1 MQHTELEIGREISG
15 PPLVEPLRH
24 GWLCAGCVCSCERKA
39 MLLNEW
45 ATRYHTM
52 RIVANRAGSKFVG
65 RESRRTTQRSA
76 VYKWCMQIW
85 PRREGAS
92 STDKNIYAP
101 LFSASTP
108 FSGQACVGGTWARS
122 RARERCA
129 PCLRRRGGAT
139 HGAPYDAIS
148 FIHRSIGFSC
158 SSVEAKRNQTRRD
171 RAEGEVREE
180 EGKKERE
187 KETNKQTNKQ
197 TKEKHKKI

>member
-1 MQHTELEIGREISG
+1 MVHATGQG
-15 PPLVEPLRH
+15 
-24 GWLCAGCVCSCERKA
+24 AKA
-39 MLLNEW
+39 RALL
-45 ATRYHTM
+45 T
-52 RIVANRAGSKFVG
+52 
-65 RESRRTTQRSA
+65 
-76 VYKWCMQIW
+76 
-85 PRREGAS
+85 
-92 STDKNIYAP
+92 KNIYAP

-129 PCLRRRGGAT
+129 PCLRRQGGAT

-187 KETNKQTNKQ
+187 KERKRERNKETKKQ
-197 TKEKHKKI
+197 KKNTKKSDSPLPSRGP

>member
-1 MQHTELEIGREISG
+1 M
-15 PPLVEPLRH
+15 LVASRDARRSEVQYIN
-24 GWLCAGCVCSCERKA
+24 GVCKR
-39 MLLNEW
+39 
-45 ATRYHTM
+45 
-52 RIVANRAGSKFVG
+52 
-65 RESRRTTQRSA
+65 
-76 VYKWCMQIW
+76 
-85 PRREGAS
+85 PRREGAN

-101 LFSASTP
+101 LLSASTP
-108 FSGQACVGGTWARS
+108 FSGRACVGGTWARS

-129 PCLRRRGGAT
+129 PCLRRQGGAT

-187 KETNKQTNKQ
+187 KQTNKQTNKQ
-197 TKEKHKKI
+197 RNKRKTQKNLTHHSHRAAPDKSTRDPGSASMVVGRPGASACGANSNIAGASSLQ